1 MTADYDDST
10 GWVVVGILTDPDA
23 SDDDLRDAVA
33 MANPAEV
40 REAQRRVRL
49 LGGAHQARL
58 DQVAQELRE
67 FKRRHPGIED

>member
-1 MTADYDDST
+1 VTDDYDDST

-49 LGGAHQARL
+49 LGGAHCALCRAKNHGSR
-58 DQVAQELRE
+58 VSSS
-67 FKRRHPGIED
+67 